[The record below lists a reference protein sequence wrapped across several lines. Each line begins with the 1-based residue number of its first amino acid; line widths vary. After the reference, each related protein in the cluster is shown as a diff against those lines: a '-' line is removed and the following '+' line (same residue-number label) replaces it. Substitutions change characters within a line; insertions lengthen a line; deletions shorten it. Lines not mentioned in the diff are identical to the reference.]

1 MVAKIQNGSGGESR
15 ERRSEIKRK
24 LYTFRVLTAFHSSTL
39 ANRNEQLLFVAGGK
53 SRKAAADA
61 LEIQI
66 KFTTVSRNFVND
78 AQHDAD
84 VCQTS

>member
-1 MVAKIQNGSGGESR
+1 VAKIRNSGGVVR
-15 ERRSEIKRK
+15 EWVGEKSKEE
-24 LYTFRVLTAFHSSTL
+24 LPAFRVLTAFHSSTL
-39 ANRNEQLLFVAGGK
+39 ANRNEQLVTGVGVT
-53 SRKAAADA
+53 RKAAADA